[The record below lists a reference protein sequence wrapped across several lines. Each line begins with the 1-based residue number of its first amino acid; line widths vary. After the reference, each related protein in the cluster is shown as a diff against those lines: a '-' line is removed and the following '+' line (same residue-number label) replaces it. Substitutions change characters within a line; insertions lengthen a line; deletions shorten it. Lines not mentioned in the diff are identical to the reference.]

1 MLSLVLQAMINMAVA
16 VNVFPVTGQTLP
28 LVSMGGTSI
37 LFTSVAFGII
47 LSVSRTL
54 KEEKLQEEQELV
66 DPDGYRDEQELEYEG
81 SIESN
86 N

>member
-1 MLSLVLQAMINMAVA
+1 MAVA

-54 KEEKLQEEQELV
+54 KEEKLQEEQELA
-66 DPDGYRDEQELEYEG
+66 DPDSYGGEQELEYEG